1 MESEIIEET
10 KALVKNFF
18 ALCEH
23 PKEQD
28 LLNWLMINNWR
39 FARMYDHSCHT
50 DDVICILTD
59 WGYKVNEIPSSLIEE
74 IVYEYEKS
82 ILNYGSESGWRDLL
96 NSTIEDFGESLKP
109 YEKEEE

>member
-10 KALVKNFF
+10 KELVRDLFSK
-18 ALCEH
+18 CEH

-28 LLNWLMINNWR
+28 FLNWLMINNWKL
-39 FARMYDHSCHT
+39 ARIYDHSCHT
-50 DDVICILTD
+50 DDVICILND
-59 WGYKVNEIPSSLIEE
+59 WNYRVDEIPSSLIED

-96 NSTIEDFGESLKP
+96 NSTIEDFCDNLKP
-109 YEKEEE
+109 YEEEDE